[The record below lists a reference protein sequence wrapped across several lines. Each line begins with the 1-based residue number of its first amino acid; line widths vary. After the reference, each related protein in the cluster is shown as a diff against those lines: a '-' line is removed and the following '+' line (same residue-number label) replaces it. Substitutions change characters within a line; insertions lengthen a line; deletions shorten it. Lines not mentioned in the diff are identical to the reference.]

1 MAKWQIP
8 DSTENPHLALQSKV
22 ILEFPFWPGIP
33 CCSYVPQPDKLFP
46 THRPLPSMSHSINDD
61 VVTTNDDPPSFS
73 GRESDSEGGADD
85 FEVFPEDKENAVESI
100 QQGDAAGEIEITRS
114 SVSSSVSSSQDA
126 EPDASE
132 THDAALGLPPA
143 RRPSDSDSGDSEKG
157 LKRKLAD
164 RGTSQGPEN
173 LVPLPSAEPAKRP
186 RDDTDKDENPRE
198 SKRPS
203 PPPEQKP
210 AAAETSAPKFVCFCL
225 LFKRL
230 C

>member
-1 MAKWQIP
+1 
-8 DSTENPHLALQSKV
+8 
-22 ILEFPFWPGIP
+22 
-33 CCSYVPQPDKLFP
+33 
-46 THRPLPSMSHSINDD
+46 MSHSVKDD
-61 VVTTNDDPPSFS
+61 VTTTNDDPPPFTSQ
-73 GRESDSEGGADD
+73 ESDPEGGADD
-85 FEVFPEDKENAVESI
+85 FEVFPEDKENAVVSI
-100 QQGDAAGEIEITRS
+100 QQGDAAGEIEITQS
-114 SVSSSVSSSQDA
+114 SVSSSVSSCQDA
-126 EPDASE
+126 EHDASE

-143 RRPSDSDSGDSEKG
+143 RRPSDSDSGESEKV

-173 LVPLPSAEPAKRP
+173 LVPMPSAEPAKRP
-186 RDDTDKDENPRE
+186 RDDANKDDNPRE

-210 AAAETSAPKFVCFCL
+210 AVAETSAPKFVCHCL